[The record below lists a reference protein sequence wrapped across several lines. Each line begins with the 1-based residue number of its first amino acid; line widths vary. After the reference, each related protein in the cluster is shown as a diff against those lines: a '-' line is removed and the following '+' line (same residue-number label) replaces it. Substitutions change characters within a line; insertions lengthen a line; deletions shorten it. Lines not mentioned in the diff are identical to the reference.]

1 MSTTAQIKDRI
12 VNAIVHELKKIDS
25 TFENDALDKSVE
37 EAVATALAGQ
47 FKLVE
52 KDIEL
57 ASKQGCPLTANSKT
71 QHSNGSLE
79 DWGAV
84 KIARQ
89 PYPAT
94 PGQYTITI
102 TGTGTVP
109 AGTQYIDDVTEFVYV
124 LQADVICTG
133 TGTGTVKAV
142 GEGSETVLAVG
153 SSIFA
158 QQKFDGIEDEVIVA
172 TVAVEPVDA
181 EDFED
186 YRNVIVG
193 SFRTTPRGGAIGDY
207 IVWALEVTGVFK
219 AFPYVSSV
227 PTEGL
232 VYIQAPQTTLN
243 PTGIADSTLLTA
255 VKAYLTTKEP
265 MTTGETNVYSVIERA
280 YVVDVVGLTDS
291 SKESAVK
298 TALES
303 YFASKYPFIDGVDD
317 ETLRTDRVTLADIY
331 SVVYGAIGTAGVY
344 SITLTANAVPVTDEY
359 LPAGNVG
366 AVTVTFSMVP

>member
-47 FKLVE
+47 FKLME

-57 ASKQGCPLTANSKT
+57 AARQGCPLTADSRT

-79 DWGAV
+79 NWGVV

-89 PYPAT
+89 PYPAA

-102 TGTGTVP
+102 TGTGTVT

-124 LQADVICTG
+124 LQADVVCAG

-153 SSIFA
+153 SSLFA

-186 YRNVIVG
+186 YRDVIVG

-207 IVWALEVTGVFK
+207 IVWALEVEGVFK
-219 AFPYVSSV
+219 VFPYVSSV
-227 PTEGL
+227 PTEGN
-232 VYIQAPQTTLN
+232 VYIQAHQTTLN
-243 PTGIADSTLLTA
+243 PTGVADSTLLTA

>member
-57 ASKQGCPLTANSKT
+57 ASRQGCPLTADSKT

-79 DWGAV
+79 DWGVV

-89 PYPAT
+89 PNPAT

-102 TGTGTVP
+102 TGTGTVT

-124 LQADVICTG
+124 LQSDVICAG

-153 SSIFA
+153 SSLFA

-181 EDFED
+181 EDYED
-186 YRNVIVG
+186 YRDVIVG

-219 AFPYVSSV
+219 VFPYVSSV

-265 MTTGETNVYSVIERA
+265 MTTGETSVYSVIERA

-291 SKESAVK
+291 TKESAVE
-298 TALES
+298 TALEA
-303 YFASKYPFIDGVDD
+303 YFAGKYPFIDGVDD

-331 SVVYGAIGTAGVY
+331 SVVYGAIGTASVY
-344 SITLTANAVPVTDEY
+344 NITLTANAVSVTDEY

>member
-47 FKLVE
+47 FKLME

-57 ASKQGCPLTANSKT
+57 VARQGCPLTADSRT

-79 DWGAV
+79 NWGVV

-102 TGTGTVP
+102 TGTGTVT

-124 LQADVICTG
+124 LQADVVCAG

-153 SSIFA
+153 SSLFA

-172 TVAVEPVDA
+172 TVAVEPVNA

-186 YRNVIVG
+186 YRDVIVG

-207 IVWALEVTGVFK
+207 IVWALEVEGVFK
-219 AFPYVSSV
+219 VFPYVSSV

-243 PTGIADSTLLTA
+243 PTGVADITLLTA
-255 VKAYLTTKEP
+255 VKAYLATKEP
-265 MTTGETNVYSVIERA
+265 MTTGETYVYSVIERN
-280 YVVDVVGLTDS
+280 YDINVIGLNDS
-291 SKESAVK
+291 AKEPAVE
-298 TALES
+298 TALEA

-331 SVVYGAIGTAGVY
+331 SVVYGAIGTASVY
-344 SITLTANAVPVTDEY
+344 SITLTANGVPTTDEY

-366 AVTVTFSMVP
+366 SVTVTFSMVP